1 MNKSP
6 ALLLAAALL
15 ALIATAGF
23 AAGASVGSPAP
34 DFTLPDI
41 HGTTHSLSDFAGKV
55 VVLEWTNR
63 DCPFV
68 KKHYEPGNMQSLQAK
83 YTSQGAVWL
92 SICSSAPGKQG
103 HFSAEDWKQ
112 IVADQNIRSTAVLL
126 DPAGDVGRAY
136 EAKTTPHLFVIGT
149 DGTLLYDGAIDDKPS
164 TNSADIPGARPYLAE
179 ALDAALAGDPVA
191 VSKTTPYGCSVKY

>member
-1 MNKSP
+1 MNKTP

-15 ALIATAGF
+15 ALIATPGS

-68 KKHYEPGNMQSLQAK
+68 KKHYEPGNMQSLQAT
-83 YTSQGAVWL
+83 YTAKDVVWL

-103 HFSAEDWKQ
+103 HFSPEDWKQ
-112 IVADQNIRSTAVLL
+112 IVADQGIRSTAVLL
-126 DPAGDVGRAY
+126 DPEGDVGRAY
-136 EAKTTPHLFVIGT
+136 EAKTTPHLYVIGA

-179 ALDAALAGDPVA
+179 ALDAVLAGEPVA
-191 VSKTTPYGCSVKY
+191 IPKTTPYGCSVKY